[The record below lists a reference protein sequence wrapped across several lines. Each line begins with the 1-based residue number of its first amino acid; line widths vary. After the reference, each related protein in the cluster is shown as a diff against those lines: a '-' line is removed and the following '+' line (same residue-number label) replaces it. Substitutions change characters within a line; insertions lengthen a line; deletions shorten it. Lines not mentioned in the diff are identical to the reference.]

1 MFKVYLSE
9 IKFNQIIK
17 DKSNK
22 DVYYDVYT
30 FLRVEGKKIVGK
42 EYQDKWVRKDSEF
55 DNSLPEMV
63 EGSFYYVEIGFN
75 GKVSKI
81 LPYEENYNEQ
91 DFINKYSSN
100 SVITESNS

>member
-9 IKFNQIIK
+9 IKYNQVIK

-22 DVYYDVYT
+22 ENYYDVYT

-55 DNSLPEMV
+55 QNSLPEMI
-63 EGSFYYVEIGFN
+63 EGSFYNVEIGFN
-75 GKVSKI
+75 GKISKI
-81 LPYEENYNEQ
+81 LPYETEQ
-91 DFINKYSSN
+91 NFINKYSNN
-100 SVITESNS
+100 STTTESNS

>member
-42 EYQDKWVRKDSEF
+42 EYQDKWVRKDSDF
-55 DNSLPEMV
+55 QNSLPEMI
-63 EGSFYYVEIGFN
+63 EGSFYYIELGLMVKYQKYCLMKKIITI
-75 GKVSKI
+75 KI
-81 LPYEENYNEQ
+81 LL
-91 DFINKYSSN
+91 INILI
-100 SVITESNS
+100 VQQ

>member
-1 MFKVYLSE
+1 
-9 IKFNQIIK
+9 
-17 DKSNK
+17 
-22 DVYYDVYT
+22 
-30 FLRVEGKKIVGK
+30 
-42 EYQDKWVRKDSEF
+42 
-55 DNSLPEMV
+55 MV